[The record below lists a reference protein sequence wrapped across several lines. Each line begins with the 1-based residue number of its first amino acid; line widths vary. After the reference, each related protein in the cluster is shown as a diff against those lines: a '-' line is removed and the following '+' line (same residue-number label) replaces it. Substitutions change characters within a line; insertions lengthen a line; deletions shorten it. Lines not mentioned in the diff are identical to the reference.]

1 MAALGFDRA
10 VDVVV
15 GTLGKAFGAAGAF
28 VLGSH
33 ALHAYLLN
41 RARSFVFSTAPMPAQ
56 AAAAREGLRIARDEP
71 ERRAR
76 LAENVAVLRAGLASR
91 GVQCI
96 GDAASHVV
104 PIVIGAV
111 EPTLDVWAALAER
124 GFMVG
129 AVRPPTVPMGAS
141 RLRVTVSA
149 VHTAEQIAGLVRAIG
164 DALAEHGAESA

>member
-1 MAALGFDRA
+1 
-10 VDVVV
+10 
-15 GTLGKAFGAAGAF
+15 
-28 VLGSH
+28 
-33 ALHAYLLN
+33 
-41 RARSFVFSTAPMPAQ
+41 
-56 AAAAREGLRIARDEP
+56 
-71 ERRAR
+71 
-76 LAENVAVLRAGLASR
+76 
-91 GVQCI
+91 VQCI